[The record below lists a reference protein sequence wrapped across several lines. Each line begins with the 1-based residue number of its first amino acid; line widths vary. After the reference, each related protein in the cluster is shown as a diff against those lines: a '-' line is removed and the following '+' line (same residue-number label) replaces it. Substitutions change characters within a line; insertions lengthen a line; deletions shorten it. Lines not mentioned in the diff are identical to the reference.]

1 MAERDYYKILGLSR
15 NASQDDIKKAYRRLA
30 RKYHPD
36 INPGDRVSEDR
47 FKSLQEAYAVLSDK
61 VRRKAYDQFG
71 DARAS
76 GGHHPTPG
84 GGFQGFQGAEQGD
97 FGKGFGGFG
106 DIFSDLFGGRRR
118 QRASPDT
125 QRGDDIEYHLS
136 VPFLEAV
143 RGTRARISFSRQVA
157 CRECSG
163 TGSQA
168 RSRTSECPACN
179 GKGKVEQRHGTMTFS
194 TNCPHC
200 LGSGRRRVGNCGA
213 CAGAGR
219 ASLDETLTVRIP
231 AGVNTGSRVRVA
243 GKGNTGLNGGHS
255 GDLYLEVNVQVHD
268 YFRREGKNVSCL
280 IPVSLSE
287 ALLGARIEVPTVD
300 GKAWLNVPPGTQ
312 SGQKFRLRGRG
323 APDLKG
329 QNRGDQLVEVK
340 LVLPTIGDQRSRI
353 LLKELSELNPQSPRK
368 DMGLR

>member
-1 MAERDYYKILGLSR
+1 MAERDYYKILSLSR

-47 FKSLQEAYAVLSDK
+47 FKALQEAYAVLSDK
-61 VRRKAYDQFG
+61 ARRKAYDQFG
-71 DARAS
+71 DARA
-76 GGHHPTPG
+76 GGWQPTPG
-84 GGFQGFQGAEQGD
+84 GGFQGFQGAGSGD
-97 FGKGFGGFG
+97 FGKSFSGFG

-118 QRASPDT
+118 QRASPET
-125 QRGDDIEYHLS
+125 QRGDDIDYHLS
-136 VPFLEAV
+136 IPFLEAV
-143 RGTRARISFSRQVA
+143 RGTRARISFSRQIV
-157 CRECSG
+157 CKECSG
-163 TGSQA
+163 SGSQT
-168 RSRTSECPACN
+168 RSRMSGCPTCN

-200 LGSGRRRVGNCGA
+200 LGSGRLRLGNCGA

-219 ASLDETLTVRIP
+219 STLDETLTVRIP

-243 GKGNTGLNGGHS
+243 GKGNGGLNGGPA
-255 GDLYLEVNVQVHD
+255 GNLYLVVNVQVHD
-268 YFRREGKNVSCL
+268 YFRREGKNVFCC

-300 GKAWLNVPPGTQ
+300 GKAWLNIPAGTQ

-329 QNRGDQLVEVK
+329 QSRGDQLVEVK
-340 LVLPTIGDQRSRI
+340 LVLPSIADQRSRT
-353 LLKELSELNPQSPRK
+353 LLKELSQLNPQSPRK